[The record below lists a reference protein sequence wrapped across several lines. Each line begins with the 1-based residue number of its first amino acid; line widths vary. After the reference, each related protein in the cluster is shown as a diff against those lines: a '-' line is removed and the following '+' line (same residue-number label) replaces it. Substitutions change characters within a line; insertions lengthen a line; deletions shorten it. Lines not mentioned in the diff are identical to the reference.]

1 MSRPSRPN
9 CKPVWRRWRKRS
21 NQKISSAVSPE
32 WAARIRKICAKHVAA
47 NWKSNGRGYKASLI
61 ISPQLARVWK
71 RQSLRRML
79 KVTVKRS
86 VQTQAKTQ
94 LQFPNQREQLLRETF
109 GKSIA

>member
-1 MSRPSRPN
+1 MSRLSRPN

-32 WAARIRKICAKHVAA
+32 RAARIRKICAKPVAA

-71 RQSLRRML
+71 QPSLRRML
-79 KVTVKRS
+79 RFIVKQS
-86 VQTQAKTQ
+86 VRTQAETQ
-94 LQFPNQREQLLRETF
+94 LQFPNQKKQLLREAF
-109 GKSIA
+109 DKSID